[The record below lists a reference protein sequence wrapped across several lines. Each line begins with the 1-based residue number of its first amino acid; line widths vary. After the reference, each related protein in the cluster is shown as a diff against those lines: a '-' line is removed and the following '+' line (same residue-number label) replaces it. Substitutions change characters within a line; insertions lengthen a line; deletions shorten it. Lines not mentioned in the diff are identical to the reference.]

1 MIKVAIVEDDV
12 RFRKS
17 LRRVIESKSG
27 LACIAEYGTGAEAIE
42 SIPRDHPEVV
52 LMDLNLPDFSGA
64 EVTANL
70 KTQLPNISVV
80 ILTVYNDAEH
90 IFKALRAGACGYLL
104 KQATAAEILEAI
116 AEAHRGGAPMTNEIA
131 RKVIAAFHEPKPV
144 PATGNPGRRAN
155 AEILEL
161 VANGYAN
168 KEIADKLAI
177 TLSTVCWYLH
187 EIYKKLHVQSRVQAV
202 NKLRQSSGRPS
213 VVLNG
218 NILSRFDKMNTYCF
232 AGWRVFIY
240 PSSAGYFDQTAVP

>member
-17 LRRVIESKSG
+17 LRRVIESQAG
-27 LACIAEYGTGAEAIE
+27 LACIAEYGIGAEAIE
-42 SIPRDHPEVV
+42 RIPLDLPEVV

-70 KTQLPNISVV
+70 KSQLPDISVV

-104 KQATAAEILEAI
+104 KQATAVEILEAI
-116 AEAHRGGAPMTNEIA
+116 AEAHRGGAPMTSEIA
-131 RKVIAAFHEPKPV
+131 RKVIAAFHEPKPT
-144 PATGNPGRRAN
+144 PTATETLAPRER
-155 AEILEL
+155 EILEL

-168 KEIADKLAI
+168 KEIADKLTI

-202 NKLRQSSGRPS
+202 NKLRQSPGRHPS
-213 VVLNG
+213 
-218 NILSRFDKMNTYCF
+218 
-232 AGWRVFIY
+232 
-240 PSSAGYFDQTAVP
+240 P